1 MRLLSFYINWAMYK
15 YEKWNRNLNI
25 IPCDKYDI
33 ISRQKWTKE
42 NPVSTYDFA
51 LHEYVQFTDGN
62 YHLNYSSCLVS
73 LTIKKSNIPY
83 HGINKITMTDV
94 DKHFVYFFV
103 VGVSVS
109 LRFIISQCTRLQIR
123 II

>member
-1 MRLLSFYINWAMYK
+1 M
-15 YEKWNRNLNI
+15 
-25 IPCDKYDI
+25 
-33 ISRQKWTKE
+33 QKLMKE
-42 NPVSTYDFA
+42 NQVSTYDFA

-83 HGINKITMTDV
+83 QGMNKITMTNV
-94 DKHFVYFFV
+94 DQHFVYFFV
-103 VGVSVS
+103 VCVLVS
-109 LRFIISQCTRLQIR
+109 LRIIISQCTRLQSR